1 VKDNNEEYVLPLL
14 NKTSDQL
21 FFIGYAQVSNLF
33 LALYRHHT
41 IIKDHPGIQVA
52 SK

>member
-21 FFIGYAQVSNLF
+21 FFIGYAQVSNFFWPCIVITL
-33 LALYRHHT
+33 
-41 IIKDHPGIQVA
+41 
-52 SK
+52 S